1 MPIIKISTKGVKE
14 ITKALEKNSLAA
26 EKALGR
32 AMSDI
37 KKRVP
42 GIVSTEVTG
51 SYNIKKKEVMPAKKL
66 KDGTWT
72 KSVGRISTSG
82 KIISEVVISYEGR
95 TLTPV
100 HFGMTP
106 VRPKPGRGGYTLKAH
121 IKKGSPKIL
130 GKVKPLGKKQ
140 LKNITRNLKKEGTK
154 NSPYS
159 PIMLMHTGNT
169 KVDGTNYIPFRRQS
183 QNRKDIEPIK
193 TLSLPQM
200 IDNPKVRRE
209 IESNIWKM
217 IGNRVEHHTKN
228 L

>member
-1 MPIIKISTKGVKE
+1 MAIIKISTKG
-14 ITKALEKNSLAA
+14 IDAIAKALEKKSKQA
-26 EKALGR
+26 EKALGM

-51 SYNIKKKEVMPAKKL
+51 SYNIKKQEVMPAKKN

-72 KSVGRISTSG
+72 KPVGNISTGG
-82 KIISEVVISYEGR
+82 KIISEVVVAYTGR
-95 TLTPV
+95 PLTPV

-106 VRPKPGRGGYTLKAH
+106 VRPRPGRGGYTLKAH

-130 GKVKPLGKKQ
+130 GKVKKLGKKQ
-140 LKNITRNLKKEGTK
+140 QKNIARNLTREGTR

-169 KVDGTNYIPFRRQS
+169 KVDGTNYIPFQRKS

-193 TLSLPQM
+193 TVSLPQM
-200 IDNPKVRRE
+200 IDNPKVRNE
-209 IESNIWKM
+209 IESNVWKM
-217 IGNRVEHHTKN
+217 IGERVEHHTKN